1 LDTKHLLELV
11 KEKKLSLI
19 QKQLLE
25 FREADIGEII
35 SEVPLKDALLL
46 YRLLPKSIAAD
57 VFSYLEIE
65 RQSELSTL
73 ISEHELKEIIDDLN
87 FDDKIDL
94 IEEMPA
100 NVVKK
105 ILRHSPVTER
115 NLINQ
120 FLNYPYDSAGS
131 IMTIEFVDLKKEMTV
146 NDAMDRIRRIGVDKE
161 TIYTCYVTDTKRKLE
176 GIISLKDLV
185 LSEVSK
191 TIEEIMEKEV
201 VYVNTHDD
209 QEYIAEVFKKYDFLS
224 MPVVDNENRL
234 VGIITIDDVVDVIEE
249 ETTEDFQKMAAIE
262 PSDEEYMMMSPFSL
276 AKKRISWL
284 VILMF
289 SALITEYITDSN
301 SMLTAQFT
309 MLVGVMP
316 MLMSTGGNAG
326 AQSSTLIIRGL
337 TLGDIKFRDI
347 TKIIWK
353 EFRVGL
359 IVGCTLATLNFG
371 RIMLIEQ
378 NVKLAC
384 IVACTL
390 IGTTTMAALMGGTL
404 PIIAKKI
411 KLDPAIMA
419 SPLISTIT
427 DATTLILFFT
437 IASLVLL

>member
-1 LDTKHLLELV
+1 MDIKEFQQLIE
-11 KEKKLSLI
+11 EKKLAQI

-25 FREADIGEII
+25 LREADIAEVI
-35 SEVPLKDALLL
+35 SEVSLRDALLL

-57 VFSYLEIE
+57 VFAYLEIE

-73 ISEHELKEIIDDLN
+73 ISENELKEIIDALN

-105 ILRHSPVTER
+105 ILKHTNVRER
-115 NLINQ
+115 NLINE

-131 IMTIEFVDLKKEMTV
+131 LMTIEFVDLKKEMTV
-146 NDAMDRIRRIGVDKE
+146 EDAMTRIRRIGLDKE

-176 GIISLKDLV
+176 GIISLKDIV
-185 LSEVSK
+185 LSNIDK
-191 TIEEIMEKEV
+191 TIEEIMETEV
-201 VYVNTHDD
+201 IYVNTHDD
-209 QEYIAEVFKKYDFLS
+209 QEYIAGVFKKYDFLS
-224 MPVVDNENRL
+224 LPVVDNENRL

-262 PSDEEYMMMSPFSL
+262 PSDEEYMLTSPFSL

-301 SMLTAQFT
+301 SYLTAQFT

-337 TLGDIKFRDI
+337 TLGDIKFKDI
-347 TKIIWK
+347 VKVIWK

-359 IVGCTLATLNFG
+359 IVGCTLGILNFG
-371 RIMLIEQ
+371 RILLIE
-378 NVKLAC
+378 NDMRLAL
-384 IVACTL
+384 IVGFTL

-404 PIIAKKI
+404 PIVAKKA

-419 SPLISTIT
+419 SPLITTIT

-437 IASLVLL
+437 IASLILL